1 MGFAFQ
7 IFLTGEFAPK
17 YRVKVLNTVQMATA
31 FLLSAVFLAA
41 QGQFSVH
48 ATSTGWLSVLYL
60 GAVSTALTYLLQ
72 TNCQKYVD
80 ETKAAIILSMES
92 VFGTLFSVIL
102 LHENVT
108 MRMIGGCVLILAAVI
123 LSNYSGEKKE
133 ELEKTEPKKENVG
146 V

>member
-1 MGFAFQ
+1 M
-7 IFLTGEFAPK
+7 
-17 YRVKVLNTVQMATA
+17 
-31 FLLSAVFLAA
+31 
-41 QGQFSVH
+41 
-48 ATSTGWLSVLYL
+48 LYL

-133 ELEKTEPKKENVG
+133 LGKTEPKKEKVG
-146 V
+146 VEL

>member
-1 MGFAFQ
+1 
-7 IFLTGEFAPK
+7 
-17 YRVKVLNTVQMATA
+17 
-31 FLLSAVFLAA
+31 
-41 QGQFSVH
+41 
-48 ATSTGWLSVLYL
+48 
-60 GAVSTALTYLLQ
+60 
-72 TNCQKYVD
+72 
-80 ETKAAIILSMES
+80 MES

>member
-1 MGFAFQ
+1 MNKR
-7 IFLTGEFAPK
+7 I
-17 YRVKVLNTVQMATA
+17 
-31 FLLSAVFLAA
+31 S
-41 QGQFSVH
+41 
-48 ATSTGWLSVLYL
+48 
-60 GAVSTALTYLLQ
+60 
-72 TNCQKYVD
+72 
-80 ETKAAIILSMES
+80 
-92 VFGTLFSVIL
+92 TLFSVIL